1 MYIVWY
7 RLHVFIFPRTYLRQF
22 SVFFCDSQLPTPTQV
37 IDRTFKVL
45 STNAARETFGNPD
58 EEELS
63 TDAGNIRLIWI
74 QGSFI
79 KKLSKNA
86 EEKLGT

>member
-1 MYIVWY
+1 MYAFINTT
-7 RLHVFIFPRTYLRQF
+7 VFIFPRTYLLQF
-22 SVFFCDSQLPTPTQV
+22 SVFFCDSELPTPTQV

-79 KKLSKNA
+79 
-86 EEKLGT
+86 